1 MLVLTHYFGIAV
13 AGAYAFG
20 IRLIEAPMS
29 LIMSALRQVLFQRAG
44 EMQHQGLGLS
54 QLFVKTTA
62 GLFALGF
69 LPALFLGICA
79 PDLFSWVFGAQWRA
93 AGEFA
98 RYLVIWLL
106 FTFCNLP
113 AVLFAR
119 LIRIQRA
126 VFVYNVVLL
135 LVRVAALVV
144 GGLYLT
150 ALQTVA
156 IFSVIGGLMNLVLIL
171 LVGRALV
178 RREGQ
183 MRLPSLRGRL
193 PRCGQSRTAGRHRRG
208 SGTSYG
214 VRLHVRSVGAD
225 NLHVVEPMVTRTRKF
240 LAKIGPLKAAYHG
253 VRGRIMADLSVR
265 SPELLSRLRYRE
277 AWGRW
282 PDLENPTTF
291 DEKLLWL
298 NLHWH
303 HPLKV
308 ECGDKYTMRGYVER
322 EGLGH
327 LLPRAYGVYD
337 SVDAIDFRSL
347 PDRFVLK
354 CTHGAKSNVF
364 CHNKTELDVDRAR
377 QDLRRWMATDFSKLY
392 GEAHYAR

>member
-29 LIMSALRQVLFQRAG
+29 LIMGALRQVLFQRAG

-54 QLFVKTTA
+54 QLFLKTTA

-135 LVRVAALVV
+135 LVRVAALV
-144 GGLYLT
+144 
-150 ALQTVA
+150 AR
-156 IFSVIGGLMNLVLIL
+156 
-171 LVGRALV
+171 RALSDGSSN
-178 RREGQ
+178 RR
-183 MRLPSLRGRL
+183 
-193 PRCGQSRTAGRHRRG
+193 
-208 SGTSYG
+208 
-214 VRLHVRSVGAD
+214 
-225 NLHVVEPMVTRTRKF
+225 
-240 LAKIGPLKAAYHG
+240 
-253 VRGRIMADLSVR
+253 DL
-265 SPELLSRLRYRE
+265 
-277 AWGRW
+277 
-282 PDLENPTTF
+282 LE
-291 DEKLLWL
+291 
-298 NLHWH
+298 
-303 HPLKV
+303 
-308 ECGDKYTMRGYVER
+308 
-322 EGLGH
+322 
-327 LLPRAYGVYD
+327 
-337 SVDAIDFRSL
+337 
-347 PDRFVLK
+347 
-354 CTHGAKSNVF
+354 
-364 CHNKTELDVDRAR
+364 
-377 QDLRRWMATDFSKLY
+377 
-392 GEAHYAR
+392 